1 MLAQDALQKIRDEL
15 YRLAA
20 TPGTDIA
27 AAALWIAAEEYPGLD
42 HARYLGVLDRA
53 ADAVRAEVGNDADPE
68 RVRRAMAEELFV
80 RMGFDGNA
88 EEYYDPRNSYLN
100 EVIERRLGIP
110 ITLAAVYL
118 AVGSRLGQPVAGV
131 NAPRHFLVR
140 HGDVL
145 LDPFAR
151 GRVVPREA
159 LVDQLRQMGAP
170 DPEAQVAR
178 LVGQPPDARAI
189 LVRMLGNL
197 KANHLQ
203 RRDFASALAVVDR
216 LVRLDPANP
225 LWLRDRGALYQRLDC
240 PRAAADDLE
249 RYLASVP
256 DDPEADVI
264 RQVLVKLSRD
274 APTLQ

>member
-264 RQVLVKLSRD
+264 RQVLIKLSRD